1 MQSYLSWYKKPLTQ
15 DGLMPLHSFLLC
27 LIVHSKFAW
36 GDLPPPKHVVILDC
50 VLANVFVMFWW
61 VVLGI
66 LHTSCSLIFL
76 CPTSSNCSCLAP
88 SLIGRFYWLWT
99 VSTAAHI
106 HNAVSHCSKESKTC
120 PTSTD
125 IMSDILEY
133 PEVTIDHDLSFRSWC
148 QALCLGSQA
157 IRINKESNISKSIL
171 VQRKTFAS
179 EKCFFL
185 SFDLSLLAR
194 FCLSP
199 FAFFC
204 LALQLSHIPQ
214 HHEKPLFLLIA
225 VSKGMRV
232 HIGRRSLWPR
242 RRARH
247 CHFKIRENKNI
258 FKQYA
263 KNILVAFK
271 SFACHIYMC
280 NYMWFPHLLK

>member
-88 SLIGRFYWLWT
+88 TSLRGRFYWLWTVST

-106 HNAVSHCSKESKTC
+106 HNAVSHCTKRKQ
-120 PTSTD
+120 D
-125 IMSDILEY
+125 MSNIY
-133 PEVTIDHDLSFRSWC
+133 GHHVGHTWVSWSYHDLSFRSWC

-179 EKCFFL
+179 ETCFFL
-185 SFDLSLLAR
+185 SFDLSSILSSPSLLVSVYPLLHSFAL
-194 FCLSP
+194 LSNFP
-199 FAFFC
+199 IYRNTTKSLSFFLSRSRKECAFT
-204 LALQLSHIPQ
+204 LAGAVFGR
-214 HHEKPLFLLIA
+214 EGGRDIA
-225 VSKGMRV
+225 ISKG
-232 HIGRRSLWPR
+232 
-242 RRARH
+242 
-247 CHFKIRENKNI
+247 KQKI
-258 FKQYA
+258 FKKYL
-263 KNILVAFK
+263 NCF
-271 SFACHIYMC
+271 
-280 NYMWFPHLLK
+280 